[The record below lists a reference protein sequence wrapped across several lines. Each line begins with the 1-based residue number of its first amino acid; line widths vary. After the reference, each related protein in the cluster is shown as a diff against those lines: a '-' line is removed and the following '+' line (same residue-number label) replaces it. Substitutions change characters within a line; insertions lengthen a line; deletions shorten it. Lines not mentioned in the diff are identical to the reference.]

1 MQKLKKTLSV
11 RPATASEERK
21 TRVVR
26 SALWAAAGDALG
38 WITELSH
45 GAMNVKRRTGATSVD
60 MPVDWTRLIGGR
72 NGPKVLLPAGTYS
85 DDTQLRLAVS
95 RCIRGNGE
103 FDAEAFAKVE
113 LTVWPTYALG
123 AGLGTKA
130 AAASLARRSTSWFS
144 NFFESGEQRY
154 VQGGG
159 NGAAMR
165 VQPHVWA
172 SNGSDA
178 DLILSVM
185 RDALITHGHPQGFC
199 GAVFHALTLQATIS
213 SGAIPEPEAWFS
225 FVDSFLDIPKI
236 IDRDPQI
243 STFWRSVWEEKSEV
257 TLESALKR
265 VHGDALYD
273 LEQVLTACG
282 SMEPDEYKYVLETLG
297 CTTPRFRGAGLK
309 TAMAAVALAFMRRDD
324 SPELALSQAA
334 NALESDTDTIATM
347 AGALLGAV
355 ATTEPSW
362 PIQDREYI
370 VQEAERLVDVSAGRL
385 CGSFPYPDLARWI
398 PPANQLAAVGMIED
412 DLALMGLGFL
422 VPREPEYRV
431 GEYLWQWCCLPFG
444 QTILAKRKMK
454 LDKVSL
460 TMMPGVSILNSN
472 VQESA
477 IVVNR
482 KSQQSLEFSDAPPVD
497 VSGAASEEFFSNV
510 SWSLDFAT
518 DEAIKAD
525 FDSSVIGRL
534 LNECIDQG
542 DSVELAVAFAAIVA
556 KAKLARR
563 RRRR

>member
-1 MQKLKKTLSV
+1 MQKLKKTFSV
-11 RPATASEERK
+11 RPEVALEEREP
-21 TRVVR
+21 RVVR

-45 GAMNVKRRTGATSVD
+45 GAMNVKRRSGSAFVEK
-60 MPVDWTRLIGGR
+60 PVDWTRLVGGR
-72 NGPKVLLPAGTYS
+72 SGPKVRLPAGTYS

-130 AAASLARRSTSWFS
+130 AAASLGRRSTSWFS

-154 VQGGG
+154 IQGGG

-172 SNGSDA
+172 ANGSEA

-199 GAVFHALTLQATIS
+199 GAVFHALALHATIC
-213 SGAIPEPEAWFS
+213 SGDIPAPETWFS
-225 FVDSFLDIPKI
+225 FVDTFLDIPKI
-236 IDRDPQI
+236 LDRDPQL

-257 TLESALKR
+257 TLDFALKQA
-265 VHGDALYD
+265 HADAVYD
-273 LEQVLTACG
+273 LERVLVACG
-282 SMEPDEYKYVLETLG
+282 SMEPGEYTYVLETLG
-297 CTTPRFRGAGLK
+297 CTTPKFRGAGLK
-309 TAMAAVALAFMRRDD
+309 TAMAAGALAFMYRDG
-324 SPELALSQAA
+324 SPELALAQAA
-334 NALESDTDTIATM
+334 NELESDTDTIATM

-355 ATTEPSW
+355 AKTEPSW

-385 CGSFPYPDLARWI
+385 RDSFSYPDLARWI

-422 VPREPEYRV
+422 VPKEPEYRI
-431 GEYLWQWCCLPFG
+431 GGYLWQWCRLPFG
-444 QTILAKRKMK
+444 QTILAKRKVK

-460 TMMPGVSILNSN
+460 TMMPGASIPNSDN
-472 VQESA
+472 PTPA
-477 IVVNR
+477 ITEHR
-482 KSQQSLEFSDAPPVD
+482 RSQQSLEFAESSVD
-497 VSGAASEEFFSNV
+497 VPGSASEEAISD
-510 SWSLDFAT
+510 SPWSLDFAT

-525 FDSSVIGRL
+525 FDPAVVGRL
-534 LNECIDQG
+534 LNECIDQS
-542 DSVELAVAFAAIVA
+542 DSIELAIAFAAIVA